1 MQIMYFSITE
11 KLHSFLHR
19 QEFEENIDL
28 GCKGEGEAGICLIWN
43 KNHFFTS
50 ALLGIRIKIYKNVS
64 NHLLL
69 PVVVLEACDGSGLP
83 HYIEGNTICPRS
95 SYPFM

>member
-1 MQIMYFSITE
+1 MEMQIMYFSMTE

-43 KNHFFTS
+43 KNDF
-50 ALLGIRIKIYKNVS
+50 LLHRPCSESV
-64 NHLLL
+64 
-69 PVVVLEACDGSGLP
+69 
-83 HYIEGNTICPRS
+83 
-95 SYPFM
+95 